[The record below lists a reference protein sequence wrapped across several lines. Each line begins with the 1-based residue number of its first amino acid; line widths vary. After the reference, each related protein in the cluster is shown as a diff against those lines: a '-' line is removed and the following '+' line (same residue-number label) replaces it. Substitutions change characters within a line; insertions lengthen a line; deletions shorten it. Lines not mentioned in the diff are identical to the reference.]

1 MTVASMT
8 GFARAQGRL
17 EGARAASW
25 TWEVRSVN
33 GRGLDVRLRLPP
45 GFESLDV
52 PARAAVGRQLT
63 RGSVAVTL
71 TVDAPRDVTSYV
83 VNHALL
89 GALAATAA
97 AVASRHP
104 DLAPA
109 RIDGLMGLR
118 GVLEPANAETGTD
131 AEAEAEAARELRD
144 AAVLAGL
151 DQALTGLGTARREE
165 GARLDAVVAGIL
177 DQVEALRQ
185 RAAALAAT
193 QPDALRERLRQQ
205 VAALLEAGPVPSEE
219 RLHQE
224 AAMLAVK
231 ADVREELDRLTA
243 HVAAAR
249 DLLKAQGAVG
259 RRLDF
264 LCQEFNREANTLC
277 SKSTDTELTAVG
289 LALKAAIDQMREQV
303 QNIE

>member
-17 EGARAASW
+17 EEVQAASW
-25 TWEVRSVN
+25 AWEVRSVN

-52 PARAAVGRQLT
+52 PARAAVGRQLA
-63 RGSVAVTL
+63 RGSVTVTL
-71 TVDAPRDVTSYV
+71 TVEAPRDVTAYA

-89 GALAATAA
+89 ETLAATAA
-97 AVASRHP
+97 DVARRHP
-104 DLAPA
+104 HLAPA
-109 RIDGLMGLR
+109 RIDGLLGLR
-118 GVLEPANAETGTD
+118 GVLESANSEAATD
-131 AEAEAEAARELRD
+131 AEAEAARERRD
-144 AAVLAGL
+144 AALLISL
-151 DQALTGLGTARREE
+151 DQALSALGAARREE

-177 DQVEALRQ
+177 DQVESLRR

-249 DLLKAQGAVG
+249 DLLKVQGAVG

>member
-1 MTVASMT
+1 MT

-17 EGARAASW
+17 DDPTGASW
-25 TWEVRSVN
+25 IWEVRSVN
-33 GRGLDVRLRLPP
+33 GRGLDVRVRLPQ

-52 PARAAVGRQLT
+52 PARAAVGRHVA
-63 RGSVAVTL
+63 RGNVAATL
-71 TVDAPRDVTSYV
+71 TVDASREAVPCV
-83 VNHALL
+83 VNQALL
-89 GALAATAA
+89 DVLAKTAA
-97 AVASRHP
+97 DMARRHP
-104 DLAPA
+104 ELAPA

-118 GVLEPANAETGTD
+118 GVLEPASGEAQTG
-131 AEAEAEAARELRD
+131 AEAEAARHRRD
-144 AAVLAGL
+144 TVLLAGL
-151 DQALTGLGTARREE
+151 DQALQALAGARREE
-165 GARLDAVVAGIL
+165 GARLDAVLSGIL
-177 DQVEALRQ
+177 DHVAVLREQ
-185 RAAALAAT
+185 AGTLAAT

-205 VAALLEAGPVPSEE
+205 VAALLDVGAVPSEE

-224 AAMLAVK
+224 AALLAVK

-249 DLLKAQGAVG
+249 DLLGADGAVG

-277 SKSTDTELTAVG
+277 SKSTDTALTAVG